1 MNANE
6 VSLHIMSQSKKLAKV
21 IRKRKKTWQGH
32 TDYQCQTTVVF
43 VFVFFFL
50 KTLDISDKMVRYT
63 IEKKALEA
71 SNGKY
76 KRESHSPWNKLSD
89 SQKQK
94 VKKHIESFPVIDSHY
109 QRMWTKRQ
117 FLGAN
122 LSIQKMYDL
131 YKEKCIEVLPLKHSM
146 YRNIFCNE
154 YNLSF
159 HHPKKDPCETCNKFM

>member
-1 MNANE
+1 
-6 VSLHIMSQSKKLAKV
+6 
-21 IRKRKKTWQGH
+21 
-32 TDYQCQTTVVF
+32 
-43 VFVFFFL
+43 
-50 KTLDISDKMVRYT
+50 MVRYT
-63 IEKKALEA
+63 IEKKALGA
-71 SNGKY
+71 SSGKD
-76 KRESHSPWNKLSD
+76 KRGSHSPWNKLSD

-109 QRMWTKRQ
+109 QRMGTKRQ

-131 YKEKCIEVLPLKHSM
+131 YKEKCVEDGELPVKHSM

-159 HHPKKDPCETCNKFM
+159 HHPKKDPCETCNKFMEKKITNAVTYILQNEHDAHIKRKELAREKKKGINNHLNLMNMFTFRL